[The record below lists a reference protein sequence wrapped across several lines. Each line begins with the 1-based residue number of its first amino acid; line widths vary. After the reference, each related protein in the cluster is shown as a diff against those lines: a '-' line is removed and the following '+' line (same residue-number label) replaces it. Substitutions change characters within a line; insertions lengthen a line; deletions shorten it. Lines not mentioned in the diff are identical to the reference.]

1 MHKYEGLK
9 DLVKE
14 EHFKMEG
21 LHLPPDLLK
30 PGDLIVK
37 VNLKDAYLQ
46 VPIYP
51 ESQTIIYFSLFTG
64 NRNFTESPTY
74 HLACY
79 LPMVKGIHKVKYR
92 FYKASWLSLYTASDN
107 FKNIQTFECLRLMQN
122 EAGIFMFQN
131 THPKRKCMF
140 VGCWP

>member
-1 MHKYEGLK
+1 MCPRYTWSTRRIKGQRSIMHKYEGLK

-51 ESQTIIYFSLFTG
+51 ESQTIIHFSLFTG
-64 NRNFTESPTY
+64 NRNFTESPI
-74 HLACY
+74 Y
-79 LPMVKGIHKVKYR
+79 LPFGLLSAHGHARVFTKLNIGFIRQVGRHYIQHQIISKI
-92 FYKASWLSLYTASDN
+92 YKLLN
-107 FKNIQTFECLRLMQN
+107 
-122 EAGIFMFQN
+122 
-131 THPKRKCMF
+131 
-140 VGCWP
+140 V